1 MVASGPAS
9 HSALII
15 AALVTAVGTLPVSY
29 FPTTS
34 YSENCLCM
42 LNYKNVAIEVKA
54 AEVHSCIPYIIGTS
68 HRCSHTK
75 IFCTDHVTRAWS
87 AATLKTLHSGETLVC
102 KCKQGELKS
111 VNPATNLVPW
121 LPAVNASQS
130 ALM

>member
-9 HSALII
+9 RSALII

-29 FPTTS
+29 FSTIP
-34 YSENCLCM
+34 YSEKCLCI
-42 LNYKNVAIEVKA
+42 LNHMNVAIEVKP
-54 AEVHSCIPYIIGTS
+54 AEVHSCIPYIIGIQS
-68 HRCSHTK
+68 QVGHTK
-75 IFCTDHVTRAWS
+75 IFCTDRVTHAW
-87 AATLKTLHSGETLVC
+87 APATLKTLHSGETLVC

-130 ALM
+130 AVH

>member
-34 YSENCLCM
+34 YSEKCLCM

-54 AEVHSCIPYIIGTS
+54 AEVHSCIPYIIGIQS
-68 HRCSHTK
+68 QAFPCQALLHRSCDA
-75 IFCTDHVTRAWS
+75 C
-87 AATLKTLHSGETLVC
+87 LVC
-102 KCKQGELKS
+102 CHTQNITQWRDSS
-111 VNPATNLVPW
+111 V
-121 LPAVNASQS
+121 
-130 ALM
+130 